1 MKYSVV
7 SNAVFVIV
15 FSLSSVMAGDSKVKR
30 EIKSERIS
38 FGEYASEWRKRK
50 ETLDAK
56 MLTEILT
63 ELCDY
68 ESNLAN
74 KYPFNEKLNLSSLP
88 ISNVHYPLISRIIEK
103 ENPYMKETG
112 LELAARAF
120 DSFLDNKESMKFFE
134 ASVAGCLRKGVPD
147 PWIVEAVI
155 SYIEAYENMSYNT
168 DYESESIFLSLA
180 EYAYE
185 GKQMLNFADRGTMSG
200 PLFTRQR
207 MVLPRGRA
215 RLLIEN
221 NFFHGM
227 YDRSEFTVG
236 NVRTRIKGWRK
247 KVLPVIGK
255 YYLTI
260 NEDKTVEMLL
270 YMHKNNVHRYNDDG
284 KYGFMDSNGAIVI
297 APRFEYAEN
306 FSGGRALVKYNGLF
320 GYIDYTG
327 SFIIEPKYTK
337 GDSFDY
343 FREVAG
349 VNVEDKLCWI
359 DRNGAIVQSD

>member
-1 MKYSVV
+1 MQYFSV
-7 SNAVFVIV
+7 SNVVLIISL
-15 FSLSSVMAGDSKVKR
+15 SLSSVIAGDTNVKR
-30 EIKSERIS
+30 EITGERIS
-38 FGEYASEWRKRK
+38 FRQYTAEWCKRK
-50 ETLDAK
+50 ETFNNS

-68 ESNLAN
+68 ENNPEN
-74 KYPFNEKLNLSSLP
+74 KYPFNEKLDLASLP
-88 ISNVHYPLISRIIEK
+88 ISKEHYPLISRLIDK
-103 ENPYMKETG
+103 DNPYMKEAG
-112 LELAARAF
+112 LELAAKSF
-120 DSFLDNKESMKFFE
+120 DIFLDNEDSIKYFE

-155 SYIEAYENMSYNT
+155 NFVEAYENKNYYT
-168 DYESESIFLSLA
+168 DYEPESIYMHLA
-180 EYAYE
+180 KYAYE
-185 GKQMLNFADRGTMSG
+185 GKRMLNFSHKGSMFG

-207 MVLPRGRA
+207 LILPRGRA

-221 NFFHGM
+221 SFFRGM
-227 YDRSEFTVG
+227 SERSEFTAG
-236 NVRTRIKGWRK
+236 NVKNRIKGWRK
-247 KVLPVIGK
+247 KMLPIIGK

-270 YMHKNNVHRYNDDG
+270 YMHKNNVHRYDNDG
-284 KYGFMDSNGAIVI
+284 NFGFMDSNGAVII

-306 FSGGRALVKYNGLF
+306 FSGGRALVKHKGLF

-343 FREVAG
+343 FKEVAG
-349 VNVEDKLCWI
+349 VNIEDKLYWI
-359 DRNGAIVQSD
+359 DRKGVIIHED